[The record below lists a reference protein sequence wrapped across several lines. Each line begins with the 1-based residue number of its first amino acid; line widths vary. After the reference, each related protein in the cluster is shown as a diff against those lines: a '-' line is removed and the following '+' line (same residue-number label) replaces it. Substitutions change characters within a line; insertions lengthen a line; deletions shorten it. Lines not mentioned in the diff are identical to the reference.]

1 MINLFVWSGPRN
13 ISTALMRSFENRKD
27 TKVYD
32 EPFYAYYLKKTN
44 LNHPMK
50 DEIIDYY
57 HTNEDEVINL
67 ITKEDN
73 KYKIFY
79 QKHMTHHIL
88 DETRLDWISK
98 GINCFLIRDPAKV
111 IVSYLKKNTL
121 QSIQDVGFKKLYEIF
136 KKLNSKDPIIIN
148 SDYLLENPEKYL
160 KILCQKLNLDFDQN
174 MLNWPKGY
182 RDTDGIWSKVWY
194 QDVISST
201 TFNTK
206 NSKEY
211 IVPKTYEN
219 IYKECL
225 DIYEEINKYAIKV

>member
-50 DEIIDYY
+50 DEIIDHY
-57 HTNEDEVINL
+57 HTDEDEIINL

-88 DETRLDWISK
+88 DETRLDWINK
-98 GINCFLIRDPAKV
+98 GKNCFLIRDPAKV
-111 IVSYLKKNTL
+111 IASYLKKNTL
-121 QSIQDVGFKKLYEIF
+121 KSIQDVGFKKLYEIF
-136 KKLNSKDPIIIN
+136 KLLNSKEPIVIN
-148 SDYLLENPEKYL
+148 SDYLLVSPEKYL

-201 TFNTK
+201 NFNTK

>member
-13 ISTALMRSFENRKD
+13 ISTALMRSFENRID

-50 DEIIDYY
+50 NEIIKKY
-57 HTNEDEVINL
+57 HTNEDKVIDL
-67 ITKEDN
+67 ITTEDE

-88 DETRLDWISK
+88 DETRLDWINK

-121 QSIQDVGFKKLYEIF
+121 KSIQDVGFKKLYKIF
-136 KKLNSKDPIIIN
+136 KLLNSKEPIVIN
-148 SDYLLENPEKYL
+148 ADYLLENPEKYL
-160 KILCQKLNLDFDQN
+160 KLLCQKLNLNFDQK

-194 QDVISST
+194 HDVISST
-201 TFNTK
+201 TFK
-206 NSKEY
+206 NKDDKEY
-211 IVPKTYEN
+211 MVPKNYEK

-225 DIYEEINKYAIKV
+225 EIYEEINKHSIKI

>member
-50 DEIIDYY
+50 DEIINHY

-73 KYKIFY
+73 KDKIFY

-88 DETRLDWISK
+88 DETRLDWINK
-98 GINCFLIRDPAKV
+98 GIN
-111 IVSYLKKNTL
+111 
-121 QSIQDVGFKKLYEIF
+121 QDVGFKKLYEIF

-206 NSKEY
+206 NYKEY

>member
-50 DEIIDYY
+50 DEIINHY
-57 HTNEDEVINL
+57 HTNEDEIINL

-88 DETRLDWISK
+88 DETRLDWIKK

-121 QSIQDVGFKKLYEIF
+121 KSIQDVGFKKLYEIF
-136 KKLNSKDPIIIN
+136 KLLNSKEPIVIN
-148 SDYLLENPEKYL
+148 SDYLLASPEKYL
-160 KILCQKLNLDFDQN
+160 NILCQKLNLDFDQN

>member
-50 DEIIDYY
+50 DEIINHY
-57 HTNEDEVINL
+57 HTNEDEIINL

-88 DETRLDWISK
+88 DETRLDWINK

-121 QSIQDVGFKKLYEIF
+121 KSIQDVGFKKLYEIF
-136 KKLNSKDPIIIN
+136 KLLNSKEPIVIN
-148 SDYLLENPEKYL
+148 SDYLLASPEKYL
-160 KILCQKLNLDFDQN
+160 KIL
-174 MLNWPKGY
+174 
-182 RDTDGIWSKVWY
+182 
-194 QDVISST
+194 
-201 TFNTK
+201 
-206 NSKEY
+206 
-211 IVPKTYEN
+211 
-219 IYKECL
+219 
-225 DIYEEINKYAIKV
+225 

>member
-50 DEIIDYY
+50 DEIIDRYN
-57 HTNEDEVINL
+57 TNEDEVINL

-88 DETRLDWISK
+88 DETRLDWIKK
-98 GINCFLIRDPAKV
+98 GINFFLIRDPAKV

-121 QSIQDVGFKKLYEIF
+121 KSIQDVGFKKLYEIF
-136 KKLNSKDPIIIN
+136 KLLNSKEPIVIN
-148 SDYLLENPEKYL
+148 SDYLLASPEKYL

-182 RDTDGIWSKVWY
+182 RETDGIWSKVWY

>member
-50 DEIIDYY
+50 DEIIDHY

-88 DETRLDWISK
+88 DETRLDWINK

-121 QSIQDVGFKKLYEIF
+121 KSIQDVGFKKLYEIF
-136 KKLNSKDPIIIN
+136 KLLNSKEPIVIN
-148 SDYLLENPEKYL
+148 SDYLLASPEKYL

-211 IVPKTYEN
+211 TVPKTYKK

>member
-1 MINLFVWSGPRN
+1 
-13 ISTALMRSFENRKD
+13 
-27 TKVYD
+27 
-32 EPFYAYYLKKTN
+32 
-44 LNHPMK
+44 
-50 DEIIDYY
+50 
-57 HTNEDEVINL
+57 
-67 ITKEDN
+67 
-73 KYKIFY
+73 
-79 QKHMTHHIL
+79 MTHHIL
-88 DETRLDWISK
+88 DETRLDWINK

-121 QSIQDVGFKKLYEIF
+121 KSIQDVGFKKLYEIF